1 METAVASGDRW
12 TTNVI
17 QVPENIPVNNPPS
30 VANVLLNPTN
40 AVTTDSLTLS
50 YSFSDPDNDQ
60 ESGSEITWYRDSQAL
75 PQGAI
80 VGLSVISSKT
90 AKGQEWYATVKPSD
104 GSDFGTLVSSN
115 TVTVANTSN
124 TVYAHNNT
132 FLQTQQETDDLTI
145 TYSLSDEDQDSLT
158 TEIRWYLDGVLI
170 TEFNDASTIP
180 AIATR
185 DGDEWRVE
193 VTVSDGD
200 DTVSRSS
207 QIITVGGITQFN
219 NPPEISTMS
228 ISPPTG
234 YN

>member
-1 METAVASGDRW
+1 M
-12 TTNVI
+12 
-17 QVPENIPVNNPPS
+17 
-30 VANVLLNPTN
+30 
-40 AVTTDSLTLS
+40 
-50 YSFSDPDNDQ
+50 
-60 ESGSEITWYRDSQAL
+60 
-75 PQGAI
+75 
-80 VGLSVISSKT
+80 
-90 AKGQEWYATVKPSD
+90 
-104 GSDFGTLVSSN
+104 
-115 TVTVANTSN
+115 TVANTPPTLS
-124 TVYAHNNT
+124 TPTITPSDAE
-132 FLQTQQETDDLTI
+132 ETDDLTI

-207 QIITVGGITQFN
+207 QIITVGGITQVN

-228 ISPPTG
+228 ISPSQPVTTEDLQLIYSAQDQENDAILDAEIEWRVDGLLTGFDTSTLDAVETAKGQVWEAVSYTHLTLPTISSV
-234 YN
+234 

>member
-1 METAVASGDRW
+1 M
-12 TTNVI
+12 
-17 QVPENIPVNNPPS
+17 
-30 VANVLLNPTN
+30 
-40 AVTTDSLTLS
+40 
-50 YSFSDPDNDQ
+50 
-60 ESGSEITWYRDSQAL
+60 
-75 PQGAI
+75 PQGAV
-80 VGLSVISSKT
+80 VGLSVPSSEI

-115 TVTVANTSN
+115 TVTVANTPPTLS
-124 TVYAHNNT
+124 TPTITPSDAE
-132 FLQTQQETDDLTI
+132 ETDDLTI

-207 QIITVGGITQFN
+207 QIITVGGITQVN

-228 ISPPTG
+228 ISPSQPVTTEDLQLI
-234 YN
+234 YSAQDQEMMPS